1 MTSESKGRFKPH
13 AMTIHEDTDFQEKER
28 KTYSPEY
35 QFGQHWIPVQSISY
49 DAQIIKT
56 LGPSNPYMSDSGR
69 SSESHK
75 KEPHSFLSDGGY
87 IMSLPDLAIGG
98 ILWLDNGRVFFT
110 DLRKGR
116 ISSLRL
122 RVKAGLPFCALGAFW
137 IPREERLVI
146 HDIYKFGGKNLWKTT
161 AFSERWKQLEAVA
174 VGVAQDVDFQGFTLE
189 LANLVQVG
197 EAAPEAVGG
206 PVVWIQPQKAGARAI
221 RIHAVPSI
229 KAEDTNKKTQ
239 SITPTSVS
247 VSSPVV
253 YTELFVA
260 KDPVR
265 MGPEAYRLYT
275 QGNEDCGQPAIQKLS
290 VSQAIRNALA
300 KQDRAKVDVRW
311 NVSFGRYEVLGTPA
325 I

>member
-1 MTSESKGRFKPH
+1 
-13 AMTIHEDTDFQEKER
+13 MTIHEETDFQEKER

-35 QFGQHWIPVQSISY
+35 QFGQHWIPVQNISY
-49 DAQIIKT
+49 DAQTVKS

-146 HDIYKFGGKNLWKTT
+146 HDIYKMGIKNLWKTMT
-161 AFSERWKQLEAVA
+161 FSERWSELEAVSA
-174 VGVAQDVDFQGFTLE
+174 ALAQDVDFQGFTLE
-189 LANLVQVG
+189 LAELVPFA
-197 EAAPEAVGG
+197 EAAAEAVGG
-206 PVVWIQPQKAGARAI
+206 PVVWIQPQKAGSRAI
-221 RIHAVPSI
+221 RIHAV
-229 KAEDTNKKTQ
+229 TNIGTNNTKKTDNVI
-239 SITPTSVS
+239 SVTTPVIAETSR
-247 VSSPVV
+247 PVV
-253 YTELFVA
+253 YTQLFVA

-275 QGNEDCGQPAIQKLS
+275 ESGEDCGQPAIQKLS
-290 VSQAIRNALA
+290 VSQTIRNALT
-300 KQDRAKVDVRW
+300 KQTRTKVDVRW
-311 NVSFGRYEVLGTPA
+311 NVSFGRYEVLGCTPA
-325 I
+325 